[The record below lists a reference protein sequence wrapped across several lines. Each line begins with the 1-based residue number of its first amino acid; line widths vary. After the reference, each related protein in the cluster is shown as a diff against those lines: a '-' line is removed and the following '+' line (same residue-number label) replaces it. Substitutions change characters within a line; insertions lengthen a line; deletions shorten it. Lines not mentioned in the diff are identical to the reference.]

1 MGFAALLSQSF
12 RMTLRDWRSG
22 EVRLLVVALAVAVA
36 ALSSVAFF
44 VDRAQRALER
54 DAAMFI
60 GGDLALDSDRPID
73 PSIGTQAGELGL
85 QVAQTVTFPS
95 MAVSGLHPERNVL
108 TALKAVSS
116 AYPLRGAI
124 KLRGARGEIA
134 AAGGTPGGHGA
145 GAAGQPRDVPPAGGR
160 RSAIRRALLQLVA
173 AAAAARPTAA
183 VAAGRA
189 AGSARGA
196 GARAPVPDAG
206 GAARCDAGCGG
217 GRHGGTPLFAAP
229 DRQLRGAALPGPA
242 AARPGGPVRS
252 AVRLGRLHR
261 MRRRGA

>member
-73 PSIGTQAGELGL
+73 PTIGTQAGELGL
-85 QVAQTVTFPS
+85 QLAQTVTFPS

-108 TALKAVSS
+108 AALKAVSS
-116 AYPLRGAI
+116 AYPLRGTI
-124 KLRGARGEIA
+124 KLRGAQGEIA
-134 AAGGTPGGHGA
+134 AAGGPEA
-145 GAAGQPRDVPPAGGR
+145 GTAWVDPQLLDSLDLAAGQSIRLGGSTFRVSGVIASEPDRGAQFMSFAPRVMIRLDELAATELVQPASRVMYHLLVAGGPQSVERSEER
-160 RSAIRRALLQLVA
+160 RV
-173 AAAAARPTAA
+173 
-183 VAAGRA
+183 GKE
-189 AGSARGA
+189 
-196 GARAPVPDAG
+196 
-206 GAARCDAGCGG
+206 C
-217 GRHGGTPLFAAP
+217 
-229 DRQLRGAALPGPA
+229 
-242 AARPGGPVRS
+242 RS
-252 AVRLGRLHR
+252 RWSPYH
-261 MRRRGA
+261 